1 MVFKLIKIVDVV
13 KIPPSKFD
21 KPIEEAV
28 YEELRSAY
36 EGLISKKYGLIIAVV
51 DVKPDPV
58 GKIYI
63 GDPNSYHRVEATLIA
78 FNPFIKEVVE
88 GEVTDVQARG
98 VVVNLGCL
106 TGFIHV
112 SQITDERAEY
122 DPTRPALISKR
133 PNVIIEKSDV
143 IRARIYGA
151 SVDRVKGIRVHLTIK
166 QPNLGKI
173 KSSD

>member
-1 MVFKLIKIVDVV
+1 MGFKLLKIVDVV
-13 KIPPSKFD
+13 KIPPNKFD
-21 KPIEEAV
+21 KPIEDAV
-28 YEELRSAY
+28 YEELRNAY
-36 EGLISKKYGLIIAVV
+36 EGLISKKHGLIIAVV
-51 DVKPDPV
+51 DVKPDPI
-58 GKIYI
+58 GRIYI
-63 GDPNSYHRVEATLIA
+63 GDPNSYHKVEATLIT
-78 FNPFIKEVVE
+78 FSPFIKEVVE

-122 DPTRPALISKR
+122 DPSRPALVSKK

-143 IRARIYGA
+143 VRARIYSA

-166 QPNLGKI
+166 QPYLGKI
-173 KSSD
+173 KTSG